1 MNICVS
7 IIRKADTYI
16 HTFLFQQVPC
26 FSTSLRKPYT
36 IRSPTAREIPPMKR
50 AFQRLTWIRNFTI
63 RLTNCSSVDLSISL
77 TLKSVIQIKTDVV
90 GDKRQQYAMSLVVLD
105 NAVAELYQALEEANQ
120 LSNTYIIF
128 ASDNGA
134 CLYGGGKNAPLRGSK
149 GTLFEGGTRV
159 DAFIY
164 SPLLPSKVVGS
175 SYSGL
180 MHVSDWFP
188 TILDLAGVTSF
199 EPKKGFEMDGVSQVQ
214 YYRTPSILRLN
225 RLILRYSG
233 RCRAG
238 RKCYCQSAHQHGV
251 QHIHQSE
258 VRRV

>member
-1 MNICVS
+1 M
-7 IIRKADTYI
+7 
-16 HTFLFQQVPC
+16 
-26 FSTSLRKPYT
+26 
-36 IRSPTAREIPPMKR
+36 
-50 AFQRLTWIRNFTI
+50 
-63 RLTNCSSVDLSISL
+63 
-77 TLKSVIQIKTDVV
+77 V

-105 NAVAELYQALEEANQ
+105 NAVSELYRALEEANQ

-164 SPLLPSKVVGS
+164 SPLLPSTVAGS

-188 TILDLAGVTSF
+188 TILDLAGITSF
-199 EPKKGFEMDGVSQVQ
+199 ESKKGFEMDGVSQV
-214 YYRTPSILRLN
+214 RC
-225 RLILRYSG
+225 
-233 RCRAG
+233 CRAPS
-238 RKCYCQSAHQHGV
+238 CD
-251 QHIHQSE
+251 
-258 VRRV
+258 